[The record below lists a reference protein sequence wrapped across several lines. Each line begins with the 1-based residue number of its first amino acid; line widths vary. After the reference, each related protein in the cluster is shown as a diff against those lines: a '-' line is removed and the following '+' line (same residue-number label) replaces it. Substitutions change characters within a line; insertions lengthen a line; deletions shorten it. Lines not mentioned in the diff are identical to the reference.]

1 MLHLQSIIKDIT
13 NSIFNACIIITRET
27 IYIIENINYNI
38 YYNVSESRRRFY
50 SKYTDNEFI
59 LYFVLCFVLSALAGF
74 DSWPGYIYVV
84 ALLTTFVFKDLLAS
98 LSLLFVLMI
107 SCLIH
112 TTNDDY
118 MYGSSILVDNFSGL
132 LCDPLFFILFIY
144 LFKTKTFKNALEEL
158 KMSYTDFL
166 KVSLVLF
173 MAYYSFS
180 FFCLWD
186 RQVTESSYYSLFS
199 VTPSIGDQQY
209 MINYDNP
216 FFHLPI
222 SLSFYVDELSILFMG
237 LSLLLICLCIL
248 FLWPTLEL
256 DVNRSLYISQ
266 LFLLLTQLQA
276 TFTSANLLT
285 FFVAFESLLIP
296 MMIMIAIWGS
306 KNNRQANNYLVFYTM
321 FSAIPMLLAILYIN
335 YKAGTL
341 NISELHELMLNHS
354 ITWTWEEEMY
364 LWLAFFL
371 GFAVKTPM
379 VPFHIWLPKAHVDA
393 PTVGSV
399 ILAGLLL
406 KVGLVG
412 FIRVLLPLFPQAT
425 IFFSPYVSAVAT
437 VGVIYSSLITLRQI
451 DMKRIIAYSSV
462 AHMNMALVALCSL
475 NGIGIY
481 SSIYLM
487 LSHGLIASGLFFL
500 VGFLYNRFHVR
511 SIENYSG
518 LGTIMPIMCMF
529 FFIFTL
535 ANIAFPLT
543 SGFIGEFLLLL
554 GISLTNFY
562 LGFLNAFSM
571 LLTTVYSMLL
581 FGRVFLGELN
591 PWFQNRVEAKYM
603 MEKVTAEVQKDNK
616 QQFSYEYSV
625 YFNEYEY
632 NIFKPI
638 SFFDIYYYEMII
650 LIFLLIG
657 IFSMGIYPHFIFK
670 FLVDSPYLSYIINYT
685 LDCVKFH
692 NFLVMMLNNYLVLQI
707 NSTFLY
713 GFTPVGKP
721 QPKADFADSWEL
733 SFQDP
738 AAPIMEGII
747 NLHHDIM
754 FILVFVAV
762 FVITVMYFIIVHFEH
777 TEYTPKFSYEPLM
790 HNTKLEFIWTL
801 VSIFNRILQFLYLIL
816 VGPIWGFF
824 IKYYIDK
831 ILYKLSVY
839 RLRFNPLVPVVGMD
853 YVVFRQSEVQSAP
866 LIGLKKEE
874 LYLSEQLSES
884 APLSGDLNDKR
895 FLLWRDYRY
904 TVMCSTGTSNH
915 ENRSNFLMKSPP
927 SRGNGS
933 PGSIMSH
940 ESNDRYITYDELV
953 WLEDNVGG
961 CMSPLNRNLKLG
973 NRVSLLSNVSFT
985 KNPTGAI
992 GREEVTPL
1000 ITNTNQQTALHV
1012 NSTPVINSVNPIIQ
1026 SGTLPDL
1033 TFETPGVPIETSA
1046 ADFFFY
1052 VMILAINF
1060 SIKYIY
1066 VILY

>member
-27 IYIIENINYNI
+27 IYLLENINYNI
-38 YYNVSESRRRFY
+38 YYTVSESRRRFY
-50 SKYTDNEFI
+50 PKYTDNEFV

-118 MYGSSILVDNFSGL
+118 MYGSPILVDNFSGL

-180 FFCLWD
+180 FFCLWGK
-186 RQVTESSYYSLFS
+186 QVTESSYYSLFS
-199 VTPSIGDQQY
+199 VTPFIGDQQY

-341 NISELHELMLNHS
+341 NISELHELMLNHI

-603 MEKVTAEVQKDNK
+603 MEKVTAEVQKNNK

-632 NIFKPI
+632 NMFKPI

-650 LIFLLIG
+650 LISLLIG

-670 FLVDSPYLSYIINYT
+670 FLVDSPYLTYIVSYI
-685 LDCVKFH
+685 
-692 NFLVMMLNNYLVLQI
+692 
-707 NSTFLY
+707 
-713 GFTPVGKP
+713 
-721 QPKADFADSWEL
+721 
-733 SFQDP
+733 
-738 AAPIMEGII
+738 
-747 NLHHDIM
+747 
-754 FILVFVAV
+754 
-762 FVITVMYFIIVHFEH
+762 
-777 TEYTPKFSYEPLM
+777 
-790 HNTKLEFIWTL
+790 
-801 VSIFNRILQFLYLIL
+801 SI
-816 VGPIWGFF
+816 
-824 IKYYIDK
+824 
-831 ILYKLSVY
+831 
-839 RLRFNPLVPVVGMD
+839 
-853 YVVFRQSEVQSAP
+853 
-866 LIGLKKEE
+866 
-874 LYLSEQLSES
+874 
-884 APLSGDLNDKR
+884 
-895 FLLWRDYRY
+895 
-904 TVMCSTGTSNH
+904 
-915 ENRSNFLMKSPP
+915 
-927 SRGNGS
+927 
-933 PGSIMSH
+933 
-940 ESNDRYITYDELV
+940 
-953 WLEDNVGG
+953 
-961 CMSPLNRNLKLG
+961 
-973 NRVSLLSNVSFT
+973 SL
-985 KNPTGAI
+985 
-992 GREEVTPL
+992 
-1000 ITNTNQQTALHV
+1000 
-1012 NSTPVINSVNPIIQ
+1012 
-1026 SGTLPDL
+1026 
-1033 TFETPGVPIETSA
+1033 
-1046 ADFFFY
+1046 
-1052 VMILAINF
+1052 
-1060 SIKYIY
+1060 
-1066 VILY
+1066 